1 MATRAKKIVALPPR
15 LLCGAEVT
23 VRVIRRYARHVAA
36 LFEPDKIV
44 LFGSYAHGTPD
55 DESDVDLL
63 VVMPCRNSG
72 DMAFKIRCAI
82 EPPFAAHIVVRT
94 PHALAWR
101 LREGDSFLREVVTK
115 GTLLYE
121 SPDSRLGPKG

>member
-1 MATRAKKIVALPPR
+1 MATKSKKPVARPPR

-23 VRVIRRYARHVAA
+23 LPVIRRYVRQVAA
-36 LFEPDKIV
+36 LFEPDKII
-44 LFGSYAHGTPD
+44 LFGSYAYSTPD

-82 EPPFAAHIVVRT
+82 DPPFAAHIVVRT
-94 PHALAWR
+94 PHALEWR
-101 LREGDSFLREVVTK
+101 LREGDSFLGEVVTK
-115 GTLLYE
+115 GKVLYE
-121 SPDSRLGPKG
+121 SPDSRLGAKG